1 MDDVP
6 VSTPVRS
13 ATAPRSDPEQL
24 ATDLRLLI
32 GRLARR
38 LRQQGETG
46 VTASLMSAMW
56 SIERLQPVTL
66 GELSTAERVQPPTIT
81 RIANSLESA
90 GLVRRETDP
99 SDRRVCRVRLTSKG
113 QRLLDRTRSQRTAYL
128 NRRLRVLEPADR
140 RILEQAVPVLE
151 RLLEDG

>member
-1 MDDVP
+1 
-6 VSTPVRS
+6 
-13 ATAPRSDPEQL
+13 
-24 ATDLRLLI
+24 
-32 GRLARR
+32 
-38 LRQQGETG
+38 
-46 VTASLMSAMW
+46 VTASLLSAMW

-99 SDRRVCRVRLTSKG
+99 MDRRVCRVRLTSKG

-128 NRRLRVLEPADR
+128 HRRLRALAPADR
-140 RILEQAVPVLE
+140 QVLEQAAPLLE